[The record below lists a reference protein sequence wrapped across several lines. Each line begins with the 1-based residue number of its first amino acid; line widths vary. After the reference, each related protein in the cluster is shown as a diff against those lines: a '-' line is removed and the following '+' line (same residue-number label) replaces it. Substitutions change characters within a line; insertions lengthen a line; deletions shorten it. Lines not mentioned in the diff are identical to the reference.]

1 MNTFKG
7 NFTQLFFSMSKV
19 SPIAMT
25 VRVVLVVSILIPLG
39 AFAHPIPDIPVR
51 SFFDSD
57 GGATIQV
64 EVDPR
69 CFAPDPLNEP
79 YLVTAALQSMEVE
92 EKAQLFSRTKGFIA
106 RLITLRATPGGPLQ
120 PAFDLRFTAFGDEE
134 LTAGSPDSTP
144 VVITAECKI
153 DASDWEEYQVASGKE
168 MPFSVQVINVVKGER
183 QPLNVL
189 FPGEESQ
196 VLDLQD
202 GLRD

>member
-1 MNTFKG
+1 
-7 NFTQLFFSMSKV
+7 MSKV

-106 RLITLRATPGGPLQ
+106 RLITLRTAPGGPLQ

-168 MPFSVQVINVVKGER
+168 MPFSVQVINMVKGER

-196 VLDLQD
+196 VLDLRD